1 MPFGRL
7 TVALSCWS
15 EYFVSMLRRAWNSTV
30 SVNFREAVERIA
42 CKASAGSMKVV
53 LGGTFVSCSL
63 KRRDL
68 FLSFGG
74 ALLTAELP
82 SSSSSASAERTQF
95 R

>member
-1 MPFGRL
+1 M
-7 TVALSCWS
+7 ALSCWS

-42 CKASAGSMKVV
+42 CKASAGSMDVV

-68 FLSFGG
+68 FLSLGG
-74 ALLTAELP
+74 ALSTVAL
-82 SSSSSASAERTQF
+82 SSSSPSSAVKAYLL
-95 R
+95 